1 VDQGQSFE
9 GHRKRMSTRKTGHP
23 VYHAIT
29 TRKCGFCIHL
39 YSKTILCVTVTLN
52 ISTFIVD
59 PDSIIV
65 KDVDLPDLEKIRQS
79 IMHVNVLV
87 VRVCQL

>member
-65 KDVDLPDLEKIRQS
+65 KGENLPNLDEIPQS
-79 IMHVNVLV
+79 IMHVKVLV
-87 VRVCQL
+87 VRVSEL

>member
-1 VDQGQSFE
+1 MDQGQSFE

-29 TRKCGFCIHL
+29 TRKFGFCIHL

-65 KDVDLPDLEKIRQS
+65 KDVDLPNLEKIRQS
-79 IMHVNVLV
+79 IMHVKVLV
-87 VRVCQL
+87 VRVGQL